1 MKLIRLATSETVSLE
16 DGFLWSDEF
25 EWKPKEQTVERA
37 ISGAAII
44 QEGTKV
50 GARPIT
56 LTPDSNR
63 GWAKLSD
70 VRKLQEWSALS
81 EKFRLQ
87 FEWPHDNRQ
96 FDVIFNHQDTAL
108 EAVSVWGSP
117 ATSSDEM
124 MRLTLRFWSE

>member
-1 MKLIRLATSETVSLE
+1 MKLIRLTTSETVSLE

-44 QEGTKV
+44 QEGIKV

-70 VRKLQEWSALS
+70 VRKLQEWSAASRPSAVIYSWQPGLVRQIVAFEPVRV
-81 EKFRLQ
+81 EKIPEYL
-87 FEWPHDNRQ
+87 
-96 FDVIFNHQDTAL
+96 
-108 EAVSVWGSP
+108 
-117 ATSSDEM
+117 M
-124 MRLTLRFWSE
+124 LRFGKAVRP

>member
-44 QEGTKV
+44 QEGIKV

-63 GWAKLSD
+63 GWAKLRD
-70 VRKLQEWSALS
+70 VRKLQE
-81 EKFRLQ
+81 
-87 FEWPHDNRQ
+87 
-96 FDVIFNHQDTAL
+96 
-108 EAVSVWGSP
+108 
-117 ATSSDEM
+117 
-124 MRLTLRFWSE
+124 